1 MSNKSEKIK
10 SSGRSGSGFNPSPIT
25 QTKPPNTPSKAE
37 NLELTLSTAGAD
49 SKSLEVILSSDLNKG
64 MAKHRACGANTQVS
78 FPSCTLQ
85 HKDVIK
91 CFMETKTTVYLFVN
105 H

>member
-49 SKSLEVILSSDLNKG
+49 SKSLEVILSSDL
-64 MAKHRACGANTQVS
+64 MAKHLASSGANTQVS
-78 FPSCTLQ
+78 FPSAA
-85 HKDVIK
+85 
-91 CFMETKTTVYLFVN
+91 
-105 H
+105 